1 MARWQLTT
9 TALRGASFTDA
20 DFTGANFRDCDLR
33 QVKITDSRLV
43 DVSVPGLVGNFVA
56 NDVDLPAFVE
66 GELDRRHPERVPLRA
81 MQTADD
87 NRAMRTRSS
96 ACGRT
101 PSPAP
106 HGHPNLLFTC
116 ESTTKWSFVETLRHL
131 AGCPGKCRSL
141 TGHRGELL

>member
-9 TALRGASFTDA
+9 TALRDESFTDA

-66 GELDRRHPERVPLRA
+66 GELDRRHPERVPA
-81 MQTADD
+81 ESHAD
-87 NRAMRTRSS
+87 
-96 ACGRT
+96 GR
-101 PSPAP
+101 
-106 HGHPNLLFTC
+106 
-116 ESTTKWSFVETLRHL
+116 
-131 AGCPGKCRSL
+131 
-141 TGHRGELL
+141 